1 LLISVVKS
9 YRFIEKWVVS
19 YYSAPYIDEEFG
31 RVSGLNGKKILL
43 GVTGGIA
50 AYKSADLVRR
60 LIERGAV
67 VQVVMTDAA
76 QKFITPLTMQA
87 LSGSEVRTSLLDTA
101 AEAAMGHI
109 ELARWADTILV
120 APASADF
127 LARLRVGMANDLL
140 TTLCLASDRPLMLA
154 PAMNQQMYAAASTQD
169 NIQVLKQRGAILIG
183 PAAGEQACGDVG
195 LGRMVEPTEIADEVA
210 KHFLVGPLSGVK
222 LLLTAGPTREQ
233 IDPVRYISNNSSG
246 KMGYCVAQAAA
257 ELGADVTLVSG
268 PTALPTPSSVDS
280 ISVSSAAEMYRAVMQ
295 NIERNDIFIATAAV
309 ADYRPLEQGNS
320 KIKKSDG
327 APQIAL
333 EQTADILA
341 TVGAD
346 FPSVFTLGFAA
357 ETDDLISYARSKLE
371 KKRLNMVAA
380 NWVGEGVA
388 FDQPS
393 NALTVV
399 TEDEEIELPELPK
412 EELARALMALVVER
426 YIEQQENK

>member
-1 LLISVVKS
+1 M
-9 YRFIEKWVVS
+9 EKWVVS

-60 LIERGAV
+60 LIERGAL

-109 ELARWADTILV
+109 ELARWADAILI

-154 PAMNQQMYAAASTQD
+154 PAMNQQMYAAASSQD
-169 NIQVLKQRGAILIG
+169 NLQLLQQRGAILIG

-195 LGRMVEPTEIADEVA
+195 LGRMVEPSEIADEMA
-210 KHFLVGPLSGVK
+210 KYFYAGPLSGVNV
-222 LLLTAGPTREQ
+222 LLTAGPTREQ

-246 KMGYCVAQAAA
+246 KMGYSVAKAAA
-257 ELGADVTLVSG
+257 ELGAKVTLVSG
-268 PTALPTPSSVDS
+268 PTALPPPSSAKC
-280 ISVSSAAEMYRAVMQ
+280 IAVSSAAEMYGAVMQ
-295 NIERNDIFIATAAV
+295 NIEHNDIFIASAAV
-309 ADYRPLEQGNS
+309 ADYRPAAKTSS
-320 KIKKSDG
+320 KIKKADG
-327 APQIAL
+327 APQIDL

-341 TVGAD
+341 TVGQR
-346 FPSVFTLGFAA
+346 FPRVFTIGFAA
-357 ETDDLISYARSKLE
+357 ETDDLLTYARGKLE
-371 KKRLNMVAA
+371 RKKLNMVAA
-380 NWVGEGVA
+380 NWVGDGVA
-388 FDQPS
+388 FDQPN

-412 EELARALMALVVER
+412 EELARALMALIVER
-426 YIEQQENK
+426 YIEQQEKK

>member
-1 LLISVVKS
+1 M
-9 YRFIEKWVVS
+9 
-19 YYSAPYIDEEFG
+19 
-31 RVSGLNGKKILL
+31 SGLNGKKILL

-60 LIERGAV
+60 LIERGAT

-154 PAMNQQMYAAASTQD
+154 PAMNQQMYAAPSTQD
-169 NIQVLKQRGAILIG
+169 NLQVLAQRGAILIG

-195 LGRMVEPTEIADEVA
+195 LGRMEEPVAIAEAVA
-210 KHFLVGPLSGVK
+210 KHFHVGRLSGTKV
-222 LLLTAGPTREQ
+222 LLTAGPTREQ

-246 KMGYCVAQAAA
+246 KMGYSVAAAAA
-257 ELGADVTLVSG
+257 ELGAEVTLVSG
-268 PTALPTPSSVDS
+268 PTSLQAPSAVKRID
-280 ISVSSAAEMYRAVMQ
+280 VLSAAQMHDAVMQ
-295 NIERNDIFIATAAV
+295 NIECSDIFIATAAV
-309 ADYRPLEQGNS
+309 ADYRPAEQCNN

-327 APQIAL
+327 APSIEL
-333 EQTADILA
+333 EQTTDILA
-341 TVGAD
+341 QVGGQY
-346 FPSVFTLGFAA
+346 PNVFTVGFAA
-357 ETDDLISYARSKLE
+357 ETDDLLGYARGKLE
-371 KKRLNMVAA
+371 KKQLNMVAA

-393 NALTVV
+393 NSLTVV
-399 TEDEEIELPELPK
+399 TKDEEIELPELSK
-412 EELARALMALVVER
+412 EELARVLMALVVER
-426 YIEQQENK
+426 YTEQQESKDDSAS